1 MLCRTSTLRNAQR
14 QAERREEALFGFM
27 RECLDRVAALADK
40 PWTLPP
46 RAPSVPPRELSEEE
60 RKLRAEEATY
70 EEL

>member
-14 QAERREEALFGFM
+14 QSERREEALFAFM

-46 RAPSVPPRELSEEE
+46 RPIVVAPRELTLEEQALRNDE
-60 RKLRAEEATY
+60 REQL
-70 EEL
+70 EL

>member
-1 MLCRTSTLRNAQR
+1 MFCRTSTLRNAQR
-14 QAERREEALFGFM
+14 QAERREEALFSFM

-46 RAPSVPPRELSEEE
+46 RPPAPPRELTEDEL
-60 RKLRAEEATY
+60 RLRAEEATY